1 MSPTSYRTAPP
12 RARKTILN
20 TLAVFASSLKREE
33 KTGRTDYPAG
43 FPFPVEGRLP
53 GLPGRG
59 GPVGLGP
66 FGGFF
71 HSGFGCRGPLRSWG
85 GGAEP
90 TFRICGDCA
99 ASRSFCST

>member
-12 RARKTILN
+12 RARKTTLN

-33 KTGRTDYPAG
+33 ETGRAGYPAG
-43 FPFPVEGRLP
+43 FPLSVEGRLA

-59 GPVGLGP
+59 GPAGLGP

-71 HSGFGCRGPLRSWG
+71 PPGFGFPGPLRFFG
-85 GGAEP
+85 GVAET
-90 TFRICGDCA
+90 TFRMFGDCA
-99 ASRSFCST
+99 ASRSFCPT

>member
-12 RARKTILN
+12 RARKTTLN
-20 TLAVFASSLKREE
+20 TLAVFASSVKREE
-33 KTGRTDYPAG
+33 ETGRAGYPAG
-43 FPFPVEGRLP
+43 FPLSVEGRLT

-85 GGAEP
+85 GGAGKALP
-90 TFRICGDCA
+90 IFGARP
-99 ASRSFCST
+99 ASP